1 MILTGRP
8 ASSSHE
14 RMLDKSSLLDLEV
27 GFSPS
32 VQVWWSIP
40 GQVFIHVP
48 TTLLRKL
55 CETASRD
62 LSAVNSDPRW
72 LEVDTGPAA
81 CVTIRKASV
90 KER

>member
-1 MILTGRP
+1 MVLTGRP
-8 ASSSHE
+8 ASAYHG
-14 RMLDKSSLLDLEV
+14 RMLDKSSLPGLED

-40 GQVFIHVP
+40 GQVFIHVS

-62 LSAVNSDPRW
+62 LSAVNSDPR
-72 LEVDTGPAA
+72 
-81 CVTIRKASV
+81 
-90 KER
+90 

>member
-8 ASSSHE
+8 ASASHE
-14 RMLDKSSLLDLEV
+14 RRLDESSLPGLEDV
-27 GFSPS
+27 FSPS
-32 VQVWWSIP
+32 VQAWWSIP
-40 GQVFIHVP
+40 GQAFIHVP

-81 CVTIRKASV
+81 CVTFRKASV